1 MRSDENERGENAG
14 VLAHIYMMVKRCPMK
29 G

>member
-1 MRSDENERGENAG
+1 MRSKENEGGENAG
-14 VLAHIYMMVKRCPMK
+14 VSAHIYMMVKRCPMK